1 MKKATGPYMQQAGR
15 GNMEKTGRGIP
26 PELTGPLQHVPGHSG
41 PTDPPKGQ
49 VDVPTAGADGNP
61 YTIRVNEGSKFHSL
75 YKQIKVIPNS
85 FRNIKGLTSK
95 NDPWASTNTPE
106 RKAELI
112 DSIHKAE
119 MQRYQVK
126 GKK

>member
-1 MKKATGPYMQQAGR
+1 MIMKTGKGPYMQQPGR
-15 GNMEKTGRGIP
+15 GPMMKTGRGIP
-26 PELTGPLQHVPGHSG
+26 MEFKGPMAPD
-41 PTDPPKGQ
+41 PTDPPKGK
-49 VDVPTAGADGNP
+49 VDVPTAGADGEP
-61 YTIRVNEGSKFHSL
+61 YTIRVNEGSKFHTL
-75 YKQIKVIPNS
+75 YKELKGIPNS

-95 NDPWASTNTPE
+95 NDPWNATNTPE